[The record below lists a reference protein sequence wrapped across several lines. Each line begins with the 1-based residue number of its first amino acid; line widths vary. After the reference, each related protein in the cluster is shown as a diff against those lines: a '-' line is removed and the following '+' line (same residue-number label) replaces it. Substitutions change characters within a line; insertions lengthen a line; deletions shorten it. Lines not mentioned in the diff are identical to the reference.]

1 MRIALFSGN
10 YNYLR
15 EGANQ
20 ALNRLVDHLENKAGC
35 EVRVYS
41 PVGQSPAF
49 EPSGILVP
57 VPSITL
63 PVRSEFRLAL
73 GLPRV
78 VRDDIRLFAPDLV
91 HVSTPD
97 ILNTRAQT
105 LAKQMKVPVVASMH
119 TQFETYLDYY
129 RLSWLRPLAEAHL
142 RRFYCRS
149 DHVVAPTPALVA
161 GLRRMRGDDQAS
173 IWSRGIDRSLFN
185 PVRRDPNWRR
195 SLGIA
200 DEEIVLLF
208 FGRLVL
214 EKGIGTFVQVV
225 QLLQQRGA
233 PVRVLVVGAG
243 PAAGEFDALPGKIM
257 AGHLEG
263 VALASA
269 IASADIMLTPST
281 TETFGNVML
290 EAMASG
296 LAVVSADAPSAR
308 AMLTDGKTGLL
319 CPSLDIKGYAD
330 RIMRLVDAPDL
341 REQIGG
347 AARQASAAFSWDEAC
362 ESVVRA
368 YALARESVK
377 AHGAR

>member
-1 MRIALFSGN
+1 
-10 YNYLR
+10 
-15 EGANQ
+15 
-20 ALNRLVDHLENKAGC
+20 
-35 EVRVYS
+35 
-41 PVGQSPAF
+41 
-49 EPSGILVP
+49 
-57 VPSITL
+57 
-63 PVRSEFRLAL
+63 
-73 GLPRV
+73 
-78 VRDDIRLFAPDLV
+78 
-91 HVSTPD
+91 
-97 ILNTRAQT
+97 
-105 LAKQMKVPVVASMH
+105 
-119 TQFETYLDYY
+119 
-129 RLSWLRPLAEAHL
+129 
-142 RRFYCRS
+142 
-149 DHVVAPTPALVA
+149 
-161 GLRRMRGDDQAS
+161 
-173 IWSRGIDRSLFN
+173 
-185 PVRRDPNWRR
+185 
-195 SLGIA
+195 
-200 DEEIVLLF
+200 
-208 FGRLVL
+208 
-214 EKGIGTFVQVV
+214 
-225 QLLQQRGA
+225 
-233 PVRVLVVGAG
+233 
-243 PAAGEFDALPGKIM
+243 M